1 MANRWKNTLTET
13 DVTPETV
20 YLNRRQLMGGA
31 AGIGLAAAKASGR
44 PILLV
49 SGAPHC
55 KQIPGIW

>member
-31 AGIGLAAAKASGR
+31 AD
-44 PILLV
+44 
-49 SGAPHC
+49 
-55 KQIPGIW
+55 